1 MEARKS
7 FPSSFFFLA
16 SHLADLFVVFPQF
29 SRLALYFLVGSQ
41 VYEGSYTLIS

>member
-16 SHLADLFVVFPQF
+16 SRLVDLFVVFQQF
-29 SRLALYFLVGSQ
+29 GRLALYFLVGSQ
-41 VYEGSYTLIS
+41 VYVGSYTLIN